1 MEQSRLVDF
10 IRCLPFYQKH
20 QSDADE
26 EAGMERTPPLWYIK
40 NTRKENKNAVF
51 VDRNASY
58 VIKMILF

>member
-1 MEQSRLVDF
+1 
-10 IRCLPFYQKH
+10 
-20 QSDADE
+20 
-26 EAGMERTPPLWYIK
+26 MERTPPLWYIK